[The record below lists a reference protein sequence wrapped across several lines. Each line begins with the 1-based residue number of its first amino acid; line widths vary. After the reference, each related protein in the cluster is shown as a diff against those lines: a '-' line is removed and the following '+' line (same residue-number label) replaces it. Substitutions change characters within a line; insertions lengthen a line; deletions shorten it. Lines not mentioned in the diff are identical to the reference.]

1 MAEAAAFPYTTHL
14 NIKFDPLT
22 LIDVSLLAKTVTDQW
37 YNQTL
42 CKVNDSVIRLGVM
55 QGEYHWHKH
64 DNDDEFFFVLSGRF
78 IIDLEG
84 RSVELLP
91 NQGFTVPK
99 GVLHCTRAP
108 EKSVILMVETA
119 AIVQPALRLSSLPPV
134 SPEFSR
140 VLLCCDPSDSGPLL
154 ERFAKAGVYAILW
167 PPCYSPGSA
176 AELA

>member
-1 MAEAAAFPYTTHL
+1 MAETAAYPYATHL
-14 NIKFDPLT
+14 DIKFDPLT

-42 CKVNDSVIRLGVM
+42 CKVNESVIRLGVM

-84 RSVELLP
+84 HLIELLP

-108 EKSVILMVETA
+108 ERSMILMSRPPQSCRGH
-119 AIVQPALRLSSLPPV
+119 QPIERQLTITRRLPAG
-134 SPEFSR
+134 
-140 VLLCCDPSDSGPLL
+140 C
-154 ERFAKAGVYAILW
+154 RFGCEARQNR
-167 PPCYSPGSA
+167 
-176 AELA
+176 LAW